1 MHMAGESGIGELAR
15 RWRIAIADTGFV
27 PMSMHD
33 LEQLLADS
41 LRQLI
46 TVVRAEPFDPAPAA
60 VVGTALVR
68 ANLTD
73 PQVLGRS
80 TAILAELA
88 TTWFPP
94 GDRTIAALGEMA
106 RGYTEELLA
115 TRARHQEMLH
125 AAMAEARNAAEGR
138 FRIVFDN
145 AAIAIGIGDAEGRVV
160 DLNPAMAAML
170 GVTREYLLEHGV
182 TELIHPDD
190 RLELWRRVADLLGT
204 GTTGTVRME
213 LRYPR
218 PEGIQGWATWAITL
232 VPEQG
237 GRAAYL
243 LAVGEDTTQRR
254 ELQAELHRQARHD
267 PLTALP
273 NRRQLVEVLSGIGA
287 EAGQRDRIGLCFIDL
302 DGFKSVNDTYGHGV
316 GDRLLAAVSDR
327 LAAAA
332 PGVLLARVGGDEFV
346 ALIRPPCDTERV
358 TEIAE
363 QLLDAL
369 ADPLPVDGH
378 RLMISACIGAIVT
391 LVAGADAERLLDA
404 ADAGLYRAKA
414 TGRNR
419 WVLHSADIPAP
430 VHGLG

>member
-1 MHMAGESGIGELAR
+1 MTGESEIGELAR
-15 RWRIAIADTGFV
+15 RWRIAVADTGFV
-27 PMSMHD
+27 PMSMYD
-33 LEQLLADS
+33 LEWLLSGS

-46 TVVRAEPFDPAPAA
+46 TLVRNEPFDPAPAA
-60 VVGTALVR
+60 DVGAALVR

-73 PQVLGRS
+73 PRVLAR
-80 TAILAELA
+80 TMATLAELA
-88 TTWFPP
+88 TTWLPP
-94 GDRTIAALGEMA
+94 GDRVIAALGEMA

-145 AAIAIGIGDAEGRVV
+145 AVIAIGIGDAQGRVV

-170 GVTREYLLEHGV
+170 GVTREYLLQHGV
-182 TELIHPDD
+182 AELIHPDD
-190 RLELWRRVADLLGT
+190 RAELRRRVTDLLGI
-204 GTTGTVRME
+204 GTGTVRME

-218 PEGIQGWATWAITL
+218 PEGVQGWATWAITL

-243 LAVGEDTTQRR
+243 LAVGEDTTERR
-254 ELQAELHRQARHD
+254 ELQAELHRQARLD

-273 NRRQLVEVLSGIGA
+273 NRRQLVEVLSGIGV
-287 EAGQRDRIGLCFIDL
+287 EAGQHDRIGLCFIDL

-327 LAAAA
+327 LTAAVPEA
-332 PGVLLARVGGDEFV
+332 LLARVGGDEFV
-346 ALIRPPCDTERV
+346 ALIGPPCDSERV
-358 TEIAE
+358 ADIAG
-363 QLLDAL
+363 QLLAAL
-369 ADPLPVDGH
+369 TDPLPVDGH

-414 TGRNR
+414 AGRNR
-419 WVLHSADIPAP
+419 WVLHSADVPAR
-430 VHGLG
+430 VRGLG

>member
-1 MHMAGESGIGELAR
+1 MTGESGIGELAR
-15 RWRIAIADTGFV
+15 RWRIAVADTGFV
-27 PMSMHD
+27 PMSMHE
-33 LEQLLADS
+33 LEQLLTGL

-46 TVVRAEPFDPAPAA
+46 AVSRDEPFDPAPAA
-60 VVGTALVR
+60 AVGAALVR

-73 PQVLGRS
+73 PQVLARS
-80 TAILAELA
+80 TTTLAELA

-94 GDRTIAALGEMA
+94 GDRIIAALGEMA

-125 AAMAEARNAAEGR
+125 AAMAEARNAAEAR

-170 GVTREYLLEHGV
+170 GVPREYLLEHGIA
-182 TELIHPDD
+182 ELIHPDD
-190 RLELWRRVADLLGT
+190 RPELRRRVIDLLRAGT
-204 GTTGTVRME
+204 GTARTE

-218 PEGIQGWATWAITL
+218 PEGVQGWATWAITL
-232 VPEQG
+232 VPEVG
-237 GRAAYL
+237 GRAPYL
-243 LAVGEDTTQRR
+243 LVVGEDTTQRR

-273 NRRQLVEVLSGIGA
+273 NRRQLVEVLSDIGA
-287 EAGQRDRIGLCFIDL
+287 DAGPHDRIGLCFIDL

-316 GDRLLAAVSDR
+316 GDRLLTAVADR

-332 PGVLLARVGGDEFV
+332 PEVLLARVGGDEFV
-346 ALIRPPCDTERV
+346 ALIRPPCDTDRV
-358 TEIAE
+358 AEVAE
-363 QLLDAL
+363 QLLEAL
-369 ADPLPVDGH
+369 AEPLPVDG
-378 RLMISACIGAIVT
+378 RDLMISACIGAIVT

-419 WVLHSADIPAP
+419 WVLHSADVAAR
-430 VHGLG
+430 VRGLG